1 MKREETNWGGDL
13 LHRVPLERQADYTK
27 ACVRLNAHHENDEL
41 LCIADYLD
49 IHTRINCDTSDRMER
64 AAQSSEA
71 LTVRMESAVLRN
83 EQMMERMEQLREETE
98 QDKREIEHLRQRERL
113 SARYRRLLKR
123 RFFLSVS
130 LASLLV
136 SAIFCGLMEFH
147 LLDEEKKVRQ
157 QALQQVNLVTQHV
170 DKEREEE
177 MDIIDENAGLL
188 RWLRDHNI
196 ALDTNVVTF
205 QDGGKGF
212 YIYSPSAVAAQMIQD
227 ADGQP
232 VGAIYFRTTVNGK

>member
-83 EQMMERMEQLREETE
+83 EQMMERTE
-98 QDKREIEHLRQRERL
+98 QDRKEMKLAQREIEHLRHRERL
-113 SARYRRLLKR
+113 SARYRRILQR

-130 LASLLV
+130 LVSILV
-136 SAIFCGLMEFH
+136 SAILCGLMEFH
-147 LLDEEKKVRQ
+147 LLSEEKEVRQ
-157 QALQQVNLVTQHV
+157 QALQQVNLATRHA

-177 MDIIDENAGLL
+177 MDLIEGTNGLL
-188 RWLRDHNI
+188 RWLKSQNI
-196 ALDTNVVTF
+196 ILYESDVTF
-205 QDGGKGF
+205 TDGSKGF
-212 YIYSPSAVAAQMIQD
+212 CLYSPAATSAQMIRD
-227 ADGQP
+227 ANGQP
-232 VGAIYFRTTVNGK
+232 VGAIYFRTTADGK